1 MTSAIQPSMHY
12 TSTAPTPSLSARVTA
27 VAAAARST
35 SMGLDL
41 LAWGPQAT
49 SPTVFGTAPYADN
62 PADASTVADAIVKL
76 LLERS

>member
-12 TSTAPTPSLSARVTA
+12 TSTAATPSLSARVTA

-41 LAWGPQAT
+41 LAWGPPAT
-49 SPTVFGTAPYADN
+49 SPTVFGAAPCADN
-62 PADASTVADAIVKL
+62 SADANTVAETIVQL
-76 LLERS
+76 LLEPS